1 MAQLLLR
8 LSRSEDG
15 RTLVLPIPLLESLS
29 SWLCKGCRWPCV
41 WSTPTEGES
50 CFWKADLGKKHLM
63 RRGSNRWDVS
73 WKNYDS
79 NLHFVYSPFLYSKLA
94 KSPGSYSRC
103 PFPIHRRW
111 WWIWFLPLACWRR
124 KSWTFFRVLYSL
136 VSESYSYRDNIGFCH
151 ANVCCHVVSIFV
163 GIFTTTEIGSHWS
176 HGLKQTN
183 HRTTGE
189 IHLIDRSKGGIL
201 CYV

>member
-103 PFPIHRRW
+103 PISDPSEMMMNSDFYLSHVDGENPG
-111 WWIWFLPLACWRR
+111 P
-124 KSWTFFRVLYSL
+124 FFGYSL

>member
-1 MAQLLLR
+1 MFDQRPLKE
-8 LSRSEDG
+8 SRVSE
-15 RTLVLPIPLLESLS
+15 RPIWEKSI
-29 SWLCKGCRWPCV
+29 WC
-41 WSTPTEGES
+41 EGEATGEMWAERIMTAT
-50 CFWKADLGKKHLM
+50 CILCTALFCI
-63 RRGSNRWDVS
+63 VS
-73 WKNYDS
+73 WPSLQD
-79 NLHFVYSPFLYSKLA
+79 LIQGAHFRSIGDDDESDFYLSHVDGENPGPFF
-94 KSPGSYSRC
+94 G
-103 PFPIHRRW
+103 
-111 WWIWFLPLACWRR
+111 
-124 KSWTFFRVLYSL
+124 YSL